1 MNTTASTL
9 PQNHSLEQRLGG
21 EDLSSKMNEQYKSS
35 FEQDQG
41 GSLGVEVGR
50 GGVSENIAKL
60 PVTIFSSAFG
70 IIRWFIGLRWY
81 VILLIIVFGSFL
93 FMQIESAFE
102 TRRAMQKL
110 KKEGKQ
116 EGMHNNNN
124 NTREDDKIQKIKG
137 ILRQTDNA
145 ESIGN
150 MSGQKNVSFISD
162 ATGKS
167 EATGKSQEAF
177 EGQEYSFVNDL
188 QLKWKE
194 TTSCIYKLWIMPW
207 MYALFRHIGL
217 VR

>member
-1 MNTTASTL
+1 
-9 PQNHSLEQRLGG
+9 
-21 EDLSSKMNEQYKSS
+21 
-35 FEQDQG
+35 
-41 GSLGVEVGR
+41 
-50 GGVSENIAKL
+50 
-60 PVTIFSSAFG
+60 
-70 IIRWFIGLRWY
+70 
-81 VILLIIVFGSFL
+81 
-93 FMQIESAFE
+93 
-102 TRRAMQKL
+102 MQKL

-116 EGMHNNNN
+116 EGMHNN

-150 MSGQKNVSFISD
+150 MSGQKNVSFISE

-167 EATGKSQEAF
+167 DASQEAF